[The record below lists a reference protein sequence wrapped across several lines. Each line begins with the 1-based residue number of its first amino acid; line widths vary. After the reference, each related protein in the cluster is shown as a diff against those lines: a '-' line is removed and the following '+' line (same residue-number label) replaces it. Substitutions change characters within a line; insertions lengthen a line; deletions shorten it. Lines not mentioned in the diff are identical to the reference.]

1 MLRRR
6 SRCGRAQFYDFFGD
20 SLLRDRDPL
29 SRTGLGLTMFQP
41 RLNRSLDDHRYRP
54 RQLGAAAES
63 LLRRIKRH
71 DSLDSLIQTTVLHPR
86 CLPSSLVERYPKS

>member
-41 RLNRSLDDHRYRP
+41 RLNRSL
-54 RQLGAAAES
+54 
-63 LLRRIKRH
+63 
-71 DSLDSLIQTTVLHPR
+71 TTIDTGRVN
-86 CLPSSLVERYPKS
+86 